1 MSQYEQHSMPQEKFL
16 TVANNVIHQSLL
28 EAQRTSAK
36 NIFNALM
43 DKKRVALITLRM
55 EDGSESRFDLMLDH
69 SEFRGKL
76 NFGSF
81 RASVQSLVAS
91 VSDLLRD
98 EKQLTT
104 FKDQDSSAVLFG
116 IPGFTEEEGELNAM
130 MLASTT
136 DVPGTVL
143 LKLQYMD
150 PAQFLEQPAGS

>member
-16 TVANNVIHQSLL
+16 TVANNVIYQSLL
-28 EAQRTSAK
+28 ESQRTTAK

-43 DKKRVALITLRM
+43 DSKRVALITLRM
-55 EDGSESRFDLMLDH
+55 EDGTESRFDLTLDH

-81 RASVQSLVAS
+81 RASVQALVAS
-91 VSDLLRD
+91 VSDLLR
-98 EKQLTT
+98 ENKQLTT
-104 FKDQDSSAVLFG
+104 FTEQGGATVLFG
-116 IPGFTEEEGELNAM
+116 VPGFTEDDGELNAL
-130 MLASTT
+130 MLASIT

-150 PAQFLEQPAGS
+150 PAQFLEQPAAS